1 MEESTNIEDEKSW
14 KKYRPALA
22 SPASTDDYFLKSLA
36 PDSVDV
42 WKLVDASGNAK
53 VRSKHVEESLSDLKH
68 CPTDYTDWEYKSTQ
82 TGWKE
87 ADVKLICASDAKSMY
102 SNALSFY
109 RSQNVLDWSKFFV
122 PDQKSIYIL
131 WQSQTFCARQKDD
144 MHSVKLVFVP
154 AQKFLKRH

>member
-1 MEESTNIEDEKSW
+1 MLGCCKHIIVTFGGRANELYKSQEGLYVMEGSTNIEDEKSW

-22 SPASTDDYFLKSLA
+22 SPASKEDYFLKSLA

-87 ADVKLICASDAKSMY
+87 ADVKLICASDATSMY
-102 SNALSFY
+102 Y
-109 RSQNVLDWSKFFV
+109 YIKVSQ
-122 PDQKSIYIL
+122 
-131 WQSQTFCARQKDD
+131 
-144 MHSVKLVFVP
+144 
-154 AQKFLKRH
+154 

>member
-1 MEESTNIEDEKSW
+1 MLGCCKQIIVTFGGRANELYKSREGLYIMEESTNIEDEKSW

-42 WKLVDASGNAK
+42 WKLVGASGNAK

-102 SNALSFY
+102 L
-109 RSQNVLDWSKFFV
+109 L
-122 PDQKSIYIL
+122 
-131 WQSQTFCARQKDD
+131 
-144 MHSVKLVFVP
+144 
-154 AQKFLKRH
+154 

>member
-1 MEESTNIEDEKSW
+1 MDLSKLLNLLGCCKQIIVTFGGRANELYKSNEGLYIMEESTNIEDEKSW
-14 KKYRPALA
+14 KKYR
-22 SPASTDDYFLKSLA
+22 PASTDDYFLKSLA

-102 SNALSFY
+102 L
-109 RSQNVLDWSKFFV
+109 L
-122 PDQKSIYIL
+122 
-131 WQSQTFCARQKDD
+131 
-144 MHSVKLVFVP
+144 
-154 AQKFLKRH
+154 